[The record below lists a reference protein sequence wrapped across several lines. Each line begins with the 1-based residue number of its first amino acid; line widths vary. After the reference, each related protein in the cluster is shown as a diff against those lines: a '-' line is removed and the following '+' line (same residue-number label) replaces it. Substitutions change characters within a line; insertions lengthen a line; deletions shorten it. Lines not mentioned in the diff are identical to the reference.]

1 MFRWGCLKN
10 SGEPIFSCSDVPM
23 FRRCETGYT
32 STQLYLSMALCS
44 AFKYRSNQLFFFR
57 IFMVICWLT
66 NQNICV
72 FFILWRNRSGD
83 NLRPISLMIVPLPRD
98 DNWDRQ
104 LFSTSIP
111 STRSSHHL
119 QPGSHSS
126 KNVIMSFV
134 KVQTPIYEYILCAN
148 KCNFAHTIF
157 VICYVHYW
165 VTEWLTDW

>member
-1 MFRWGCLKN
+1 MFRWGSLKN
-10 SGEPIFSCSDVPM
+10 SGEPMFSCSDVPM

-32 STQLYLSMALCS
+32 STQLYLSS
-44 AFKYRSNQLFFFR
+44 AFKYRSNFFS
-57 IFMVICWLT
+57 
-66 NQNICV
+66 QNFYGDLLAYQSEYM

-165 VTEWLTDW
+165 VTDWLTDW